1 MKWITYQPAQIERLA
16 CSRIIKRFIDQK
28 AALLF
33 VPTEKELRQTIA
45 SGAIPYAIP
54 GVDLSE
60 ESEISFVDSLLN
72 YCHLRNRVLLQLT
85 SLVRGSKIDW
95 TDLVAQQA
103 GTWPLFG
110 WLTTTDARDKHII
123 LKDSF
128 EIFDALFKWGQLV
141 SEDKAMEDP
150 KIKN

>member
-1 MKWITYQPAQIERLA
+1 
-16 CSRIIKRFIDQK
+16 
-28 AALLF
+28 
-33 VPTEKELRQTIA
+33 
-45 SGAIPYAIP
+45 
-54 GVDLSE
+54 
-60 ESEISFVDSLLN
+60 
-72 YCHLRNRVLLQLT
+72 
-85 SLVRGSKIDW
+85 
-95 TDLVAQQA
+95 LVAQQA

-128 EIFDALFKWGQLV
+128 EVFDALFKWGQLV